1 MNTKV
6 SIITP
11 CYNSAQTIADNMKSV
26 QAQTYQNIEH
36 IIIDGLSKDNTL
48 NIINALKND
57 KTKVISE
64 KDHGLYD
71 AINKG
76 IRVATGDL
84 IGVLNSDDMYDN
96 PQALE
101 HLVNTIQ
108 NANTDAVY
116 ADLCYVEA
124 QNTNKIVRKW
134 RSAPYYPKAFLYG
147 WMPAHP
153 TFYLKKTCYDQF
165 GLYLTQFK
173 ISADYELMLR
183 MFVKYQV
190 SSSYLPE
197 YVVKMRV
204 GGVSNN
210 SWKNRIKA
218 NQEDRQ
224 AWKIN
229 GLKPYFFTLFLKP
242 LRKLRQFF

>member
-1 MNTKV
+1 MKI

-11 CYNSAQTIADNMKSV
+11 CYNSAQTIADNMRSV

-36 IIIDGLSKDNTL
+36 IIVDGLSKDNTL
-48 NIINALKND
+48 DMVNALKND

-64 KDHGLYD
+64 KDNGLYD

-76 IRVATGDL
+76 IKASTGDL
-84 IGVLNSDDMYDN
+84 IGVLNSDDLYDN

-101 HLVNTIQ
+101 HMVNTIQ
-108 NANTDAVY
+108 KTKTDAVY
-116 ADLCYVEA
+116 ADLCYVET
-124 QNTNKIVRKW
+124 QNTNNIVRKW
-134 RSAPYYPKAFLYG
+134 RSAPYHKNAFLYG

-153 TFYLKKTCYDQF
+153 TFYLKKTCYDQY

-183 MFVKYQV
+183 MFMKHQI

-204 GGVSNN
+204 GGVSNS

-218 NQEDRQ
+218 NQEDRK
-224 AWKIN
+224 AWEIN
-229 GLKPYFFTLFLKP
+229 GLKPYFFTLFIKP
-242 LRKLRQFF
+242 LRKLGQFF